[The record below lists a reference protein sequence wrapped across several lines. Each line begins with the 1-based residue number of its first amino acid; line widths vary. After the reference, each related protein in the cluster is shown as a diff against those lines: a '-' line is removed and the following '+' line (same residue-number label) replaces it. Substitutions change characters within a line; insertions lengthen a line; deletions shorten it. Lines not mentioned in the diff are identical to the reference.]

1 MLSDLERKVLRILLN
16 FSSQRHRMPT
26 KPELECT
33 TGRRYED
40 IKSALDVLVQQHYIF
55 WPDNPRL
62 DTIVILEGWE
72 RDTSMPK
79 PKPTIT
85 SNLDYWTKY

>member
-1 MLSDLERKVLRILLN
+1 LAAVVSITGVSLILTL
-16 FSSQRHRMPT
+16 PILT
-26 KPELECT
+26 IP
-33 TGRRYED
+33 
-40 IKSALDVLVQQHYIF
+40 IF
-55 WPDNPRL
+55 KKRVRSTSPVYYFIFFEHWPDNPRL